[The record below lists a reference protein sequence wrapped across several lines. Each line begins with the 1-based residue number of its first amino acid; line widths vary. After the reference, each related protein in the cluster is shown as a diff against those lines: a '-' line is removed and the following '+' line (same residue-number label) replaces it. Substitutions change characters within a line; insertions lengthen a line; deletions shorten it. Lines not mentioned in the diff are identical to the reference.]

1 MLDKKTTSE
10 RLAALSD
17 GVFAVILTIM
27 VLDLKPPAEATL
39 HALVPLWPVMLSYA
53 VSYLFIS
60 IIWVNHHH
68 LLRFARIATPELIW
82 WNFAHL
88 FMVSLVPATTAWMAA
103 TKLAAA
109 PVFVYALVFVLVE
122 IAYVAFEHSAFAQA
136 TEKDLP
142 PPRRKAARIR
152 SYVAIAVF
160 MLAAAIPFPS
170 PRSGLALV
178 CCVLLIYLSPRL
190 PDLLSR
196 ATH

>member
-1 MLDKKTTSE
+1 MLDKKTSSE

-17 GVFAVILTIM
+17 GVFAVVLTIM

-39 HALVPLWPVMLSYA
+39 HALLPLWPVMLSYA
-53 VSYLFIS
+53 VSYLFIA

-68 LLRFARIATPELIW
+68 LLRFARVATPGLIW

-103 TKLAAA
+103 TRLAAA

-122 IAYVAFEHSAFAQA
+122 VAYIAFEYTAFLQA
-136 TEKDLP
+136 TEQDLP
-142 PPRRKAARIR
+142 RARKKTARVR
-152 SYVAIAVF
+152 SYIALIIF
-160 MLAAAIPFPS
+160 ALAAMISFRS
-170 PRSGLALV
+170 PRSGLILV

-190 PDLLSR
+190 PDLIAK

>member
-1 MLDKKTTSE
+1 VLDKKTTSE

-39 HALVPLWPVMLSYA
+39 HALVPLWPMMLSYA

-88 FMVSLVPATTAWMAA
+88 FMVSLLPSPTAWMAA

-109 PVFVYALVFVLVE
+109 P
-122 IAYVAFEHSAFAQA
+122 
-136 TEKDLP
+136 
-142 PPRRKAARIR
+142 
-152 SYVAIAVF
+152 
-160 MLAAAIPFPS
+160 
-170 PRSGLALV
+170 
-178 CCVLLIYLSPRL
+178 CRL
-190 PDLLSR
+190 R
-196 ATH
+196 